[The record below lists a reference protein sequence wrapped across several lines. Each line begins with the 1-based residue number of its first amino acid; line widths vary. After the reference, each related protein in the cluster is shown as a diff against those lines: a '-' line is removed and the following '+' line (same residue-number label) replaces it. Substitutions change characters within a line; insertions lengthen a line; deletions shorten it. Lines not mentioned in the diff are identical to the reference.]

1 MMYFT
6 ESEIYIVYS
15 APMTLLLYDKFSNKL
30 AREKHYD
37 NEQIDTRINV
47 KQYFW
52 KKYKIKENRDTLKK
66 EEQVSQYRNSLA

>member
-1 MMYFT
+1 MYFI

-15 APMTLLLYDKFSNKL
+15 APTTLLLCDKFSNKL
-30 AREKHYD
+30 AREKHYY

-52 KKYKIKENRDTLKK
+52 ENTKIKENRDKLKK